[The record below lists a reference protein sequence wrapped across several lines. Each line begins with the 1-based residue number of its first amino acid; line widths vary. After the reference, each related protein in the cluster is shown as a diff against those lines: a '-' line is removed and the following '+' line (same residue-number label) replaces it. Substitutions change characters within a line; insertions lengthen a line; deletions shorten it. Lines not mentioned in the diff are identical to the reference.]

1 LGKLEAKPAV
11 DEFGQAR
18 TRWEYPRHRPRET
31 ADGEEKQAA
40 KKDDDIIDTDRA
52 LVGRVWY
59 MVKSLSLEEQI
70 NLKYKEIMDRARAA
84 AYPDAQARE
93 TALISAGIHWTEENK
108 RAYDD
113 ARGYLS
119 QLDGWDES

>member
-1 LGKLEAKPAV
+1 
-11 DEFGQAR
+11 
-18 TRWEYPRHRPRET
+18 
-31 ADGEEKQAA
+31 
-40 KKDDDIIDTDRA
+40 
-52 LVGRVWY
+52 

-70 NLKYKEIMDRARAA
+70 DLKYQEIMDRARAA

-93 TALISAGIHWTEENK
+93 TALMSVGIHQAEEREQA
-108 RAYDD
+108 RAGRWAGGYDDEGSDND